1 LLLPGRSLAWAQ
13 SRVGARSSRA
23 ATLRFAPGDGPRTPA
38 SVSLSVLLFNRPD
51 NVRITLESLT
61 EQMLS
66 VAPDQLTLSIDGY
79 VGSKEEAL
87 GRADRT
93 GEADAVA

>member
-1 LLLPGRSLAWAQ
+1 
-13 SRVGARSSRA
+13 
-23 ATLRFAPGDGPRTPA
+23 
-38 SVSLSVLLFNRPD
+38 VLLFNRPD

>member
-1 LLLPGRSLAWAQ
+1 
-13 SRVGARSSRA
+13 
-23 ATLRFAPGDGPRTPA
+23 
-38 SVSLSVLLFNRPD
+38 VLLFNRPD

-93 GEADAVA
+93 GEVDAVA

>member
-1 LLLPGRSLAWAQ
+1 MTVP
-13 SRVGARSSRA
+13 
-23 ATLRFAPGDGPRTPA
+23 APRHPFP
-38 SVSLSVLLFNRPD
+38 LSVLLFNRPD

-93 GEADAVA
+93 GEVDAVA